1 MKGGQGPQSLLKT
14 YIKTKL
20 SHIFKVKDVKEK
32 REKVKKRQK
41 ES

>member
-14 YIKTKL
+14 YIKTKI
-20 SHIFKVKDVKEK
+20 SHKFKVKDVK
-32 REKVKKRQK
+32 VKKEEKLKK